1 MADNTLTEHARQ
13 IVAPRTEHAELIR
26 VLQSSLYPGAKAE
39 SIELVLSYCRAN
51 GLDPMLKPVHIVPQS
66 LKINGQWVTK
76 DTLMPGIADYRIK
89 ASRTGEYVGKSEPE
103 FGQDVTEEL
112 GGVTVTYPK
121 WCKIVVRRWVKDAVR
136 DFPATEMWLENYAV
150 AGRDSEAPN
159 KMWKKR
165 AYGQLAKCA
174 EAQAL
179 RMAFPEFSGGSYT
192 AEEMEGKAGY
202 GFAGET
208 IEAAAEPAPA
218 MQHPSVAAAA
228 PRRSVSE
235 LLAEIEPLLAAAQR
249 VVGIEAI
256 EARDDVAAVMSK
268 GSDKQRKA
276 VHDLIAGARLR
287 IAESSTGVLARAADD
302 DALDA
307 ADDDFPGDIHV
318 PGEDRV
324 GA

>member
-1 MADNTLTEHARQ
+1 MPDNTLTDHARALM
-13 IVAPRTEHAELIR
+13 APRTEHAELIR

-103 FGQDVTEEL
+103 FGPDVTEEL
-112 GGVTVTYPK
+112 GGITVTYPK
-121 WCKIVVRRWVKDAVR
+121 WCKVIVRRWVQGAVR

-202 GFAGET
+202 GFEGQT
-208 IEAAAEPAPA
+208 IEAEPAP
-218 MQHPSVAAAA
+218 PAA
-228 PRRSVSE
+228 PPPKRTFRDW
-235 LLAEIEPLLAAAQR
+235 LAEIDAALGQCQSVAGVDIVEAREDVAKVMAGGGETQKQALLNAIAAARAR
-249 VVGIEAI
+249 VG
-256 EARDDVAAVMSK
+256 AVS
-268 GSDKQRKA
+268 
-276 VHDLIAGARLR
+276 
-287 IAESSTGVLARAADD
+287 GVLARAADD

-307 ADDDFPGDIHV
+307 AENEPADEPE
-318 PGEDRV
+318 GE
-324 GA
+324 G